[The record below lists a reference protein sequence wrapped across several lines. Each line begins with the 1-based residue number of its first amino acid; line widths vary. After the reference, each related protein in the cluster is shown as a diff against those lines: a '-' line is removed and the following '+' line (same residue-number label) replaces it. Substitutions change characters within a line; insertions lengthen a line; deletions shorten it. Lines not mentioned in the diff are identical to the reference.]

1 MDTENRLA
9 ANKEENIKDVWL
21 KAAIVG
27 GLWAA
32 IEIILGSF
40 MHNLRIPFAG
50 STLTIIGIAL
60 LVSFHRMWPERGLII
75 RAGIICALMK
85 SVSPSSV
92 ILGPMS
98 GIFFEA
104 LLLETGLFILGTN
117 YAGYFTGAVLGMLS
131 TLVHKIVSLLILYG
145 LDIVTIYK
153 NIYFFLARQMRIEE
167 LDPWLLVWI
176 VLGVY
181 VLFGAL
187 AAWLG
192 ISVGNRS
199 RFLKADTARVKLD
212 RQHQDFFKTNP
223 NQKFRFSLLLI
234 HAFSLPFG
242 LYLINYSLFL
252 VAFIFYAIYLGFC
265 IVYYGKS
272 LRRLKKPVF
281 WFQLFMISLL
291 ASVFWNGF
299 SLKEEV
305 FNLQGLYVGLEMN
318 MRAIFVVI
326 SFSSLGV
333 ELRNPAIKDLL
344 FRKGFGELYAAL
356 GLAFDALPGMIKSM
370 PRPMDF
376 IRNPLMELA
385 KINRQAE
392 YLLRSKEFYSK

>member
-1 MDTENRLA
+1 M
-9 ANKEENIKDVWL
+9 ANKNGSINDVWL
-21 KAAIVG
+21 KASIVG

-50 STLTIIGIAL
+50 STLTFIGIAL

-85 SVSPSSV
+85 SVSPSSI

-167 LDPWLLVWI
+167 MDPWLLVWI

-181 VLFGAL
+181 VLSGAL

-199 RFLKADTARVKLD
+199 RHLKADAARVKLD
-212 RQHQDFFKTNP
+212 RQHQDFFKTDP

-272 LRRLKKPVF
+272 LRRLKKPIF

-370 PRPMDF
+370 PRPKDF
-376 IRNPLMELA
+376 IRNPLVELA

-392 YLLRSKEFYSK
+392 YLLRSKKFYSK